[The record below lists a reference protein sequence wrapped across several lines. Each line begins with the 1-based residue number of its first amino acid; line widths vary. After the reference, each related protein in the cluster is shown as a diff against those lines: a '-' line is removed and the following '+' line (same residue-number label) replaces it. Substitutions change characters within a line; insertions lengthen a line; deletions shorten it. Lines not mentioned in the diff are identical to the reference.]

1 MADGHQTIIRA
12 MEKMR
17 VNRFITLA
25 TPTVQ
30 SKDDRKNFTTVV
42 PGIMAKILFPNA
54 YREMKKIEQ
63 LIKNS
68 ELNWTVVR
76 IINPN
81 VKHKKDTYDVSL
93 GDTTAKMAVSRENI
107 GKFMYLVA
115 LQNSYVGQMPIVFN
129 K

>member
-1 MADGHQTIIRA
+1 
-12 MEKMR
+12 MR
-17 VNRFITLA
+17 INRFITLA

-81 VKHKKDTYDVSL
+81 VKHKNDTYDVSL

-115 LQNSYVGQMPIVFN
+115 MQNSYVGQMPIVFN